1 MSGRSGR
8 FVQAVC
14 TAALVTSATLV
25 LPAPTAAAA
34 PSDPPDQSVSALL
47 SRLQTLYQ
55 KTEEATE
62 TYNATEEKLKKQRA
76 KVKKLNEE
84 LADARVALDGS
95 RDDAGRLARE
105 QYRGVGDPLSPYM
118 RFLLSGDTRQALD
131 EGHEL
136 KRAAGRRAA
145 TVERLTGTEKRAA
158 VLASQ
163 ARDAL
168 NVQEALA
175 AKQKQQRDTV
185 RKRLAAVERLLASMT
200 GEQLERLRKLEQ
212 QGITE
217 AQRKL
222 VDSGKLGG
230 SVNPSEIG
238 GKAVRYAFQ
247 QVGKPYVWGASGP
260 DSFDCS
266 GLTSQAWAH
275 AGGSIPR
282 TSQEQWKS
290 LPRVPLNE
298 LRPGDLVLYFGGATH
313 VALYIGNGQVIQAPR
328 PGAYVKVSPIAANPL
343 LGAVRPDAGRA
354 PLRDYVPP
362 KVPKGAGAGSDA
374 GYGSAN
380 APGR

>member
-1 MSGRSGR
+1 M
-8 FVQAVC
+8 QAVC
-14 TAALVTSATLV
+14 TAALVASATLV
-25 LPAPTAAAA
+25 LPAPMAAAA

-76 KVKKLNEE
+76 KVKKLNED

-105 QYRGVGDPLSPYM
+105 QYRGVGNPLSPYM

-230 SVNPSEIG
+230 SVNPSEVG

-275 AGGSIPR
+275 AGGAIPR

-354 PLRDYVPP
+354 PMRDYVPP
-362 KVPKGAGAGSDA
+362 KAPKGAGAGSDA
-374 GYGSAN
+374 GYGSAS

>member
-1 MSGRSGR
+1 M
-8 FVQAVC
+8 QAVC
-14 TAALVTSATLV
+14 TAALVASATLV
-25 LPAPTAAAA
+25 LPAPMAAAA
-34 PSDPPDQSVSALL
+34 PADPADQPVSALL
-47 SRLQTLYQ
+47 SQLQTLYQ
-55 KTEEATE
+55 KAEEATE

-76 KVKKLNEE
+76 KVKKLNED

-95 RDDAGRLARE
+95 RDDAGRVARE
-105 QYRGVGDPLSPYM
+105 QYRGVDNPLSPYM
-118 RFLLSGDTRQALD
+118 RFLLSGNARQALD
-131 EGHEL
+131 QGHEL

-145 TVERLTGTEKRAA
+145 TVERLTGSEKRAA
-158 VLASQ
+158 VLASK

-185 RKRLAAVERLLASMT
+185 KKRLAAVERLLASMT

-212 QGITE
+212 QGVTE

-230 SVNPSEIG
+230 SANPSEVG

-275 AGGSIPR
+275 AGGAIPR
-282 TSQEQWKS
+282 TSQEQWKT
-290 LPRVPLNE
+290 LPKVPLNE

-313 VALYIGNGQVIQAPR
+313 VAIYIGNGQVIQAPR
-328 PGAYVKVSPIAANPL
+328 PGASVKVSPIASNPL
-343 LGAVRPDAGRA
+343 LGAVRPDAGKA
-354 PLRDYVPP
+354 PLRAYVPP
-362 KVPKGAGAGSDA
+362 KAPEGAGAGSDA
-374 GYGSAN
+374 GYGSA
-380 APGR
+380 ASPGR

>member
-1 MSGRSGR
+1 M
-8 FVQAVC
+8 QAVC
-14 TAALVTSATLV
+14 TAALVASATLV
-25 LPAPTAAAA
+25 LPAPMAAAA
-34 PSDPPDQSVSALL
+34 PADPADQPVSALL
-47 SRLQTLYQ
+47 SQLQTLYQ
-55 KTEEATE
+55 KAEEATE
-62 TYNATEEKLKKQRA
+62 TYNATEEKLKKQRTE
-76 KVKKLNEE
+76 VNKLNED

-95 RDDAGRLARE
+95 RNDAGRLARE
-105 QYRGVGDPLSPYM
+105 QYRGLDNPLSPYM
-118 RFLLSGDTRQALD
+118 RFLLSGNARQALD
-131 EGHEL
+131 QGHEL

-145 TVERLTGTEKRAA
+145 TLERLTGGEKRAA
-158 VLASQ
+158 VLAAQ

-222 VDSGKLGG
+222 VDSGRLGRSGRLGG
-230 SVNPSEIG
+230 SVNPSVVG
-238 GKAVRYAFQ
+238 GKALRYAFQ

-275 AGGSIPR
+275 AGGAIPR
-282 TSQEQWKS
+282 TSQEQWKT
-290 LPRVPLNE
+290 LPKVPLNE
-298 LRPGDLVLYFGGATH
+298 LRPGDLVLYFEGATH

-343 LGAVRPDAGRA
+343 LGAVRPDADKA
-354 PLRDYVPP
+354 PLRDYAPP
-362 KVPKGAGAGSDA
+362 KVPEGAWAGSDT
-374 GYGSAN
+374 GYGSAR